1 MHNSLHRN
9 CHHQITCAN
18 FNLKVYYLPS
28 CERKI
33 WKKSIM
39 KKVNRDEFSWERCF
53 ANTSVNNKVHMFVK
67 TIKNMSNHIPH
78 ETIICND
85 RDPLWINK
93 DIKQLIW
100 DKNHAHKS
108 YICND
113 KSLQLFIQFQ
123 FFKQS

>member
-1 MHNSLHRN
+1 
-9 CHHQITCAN
+9 
-18 FNLKVYYLPS
+18 
-28 CERKI
+28 
-33 WKKSIM
+33 
-39 KKVNRDEFSWERCF
+39 
-53 ANTSVNNKVHMFVK
+53 MFVK
-67 TIKNMSNHIPH
+67 TIKNKMSNHIPH